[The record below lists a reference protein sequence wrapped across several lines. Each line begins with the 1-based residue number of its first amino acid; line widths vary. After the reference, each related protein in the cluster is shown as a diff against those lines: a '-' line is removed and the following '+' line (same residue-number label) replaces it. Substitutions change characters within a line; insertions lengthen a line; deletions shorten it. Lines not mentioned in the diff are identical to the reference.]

1 MAKIRLDRRRL
12 SADDGRAMSSETI
25 FASATGAG
33 RAAIAVIRLSGPMV
47 GSVLERLAGRVPQPR
62 LAHYALLR
70 DLKTGET
77 IDKGLALYFPRPNSP
92 TGEDYAELQIHGG
105 RAVTRALLQV
115 LNEFPGLREA
125 EPGEFAR
132 RSLANGKMD
141 LSQVEG
147 LADLIDAET
156 EFQRRQAIR
165 ALGGA
170 LRKRVESWRE
180 TLIRAL
186 TLVEAELDFSDEGD
200 VFEPASALCP
210 LLEPLIAEMATELSS
225 GAATERLRD
234 GYVVMLLGPP
244 NSGKSTLLNALA
256 RRDVAIV
263 SPLPGTT
270 RDMIEVHL
278 DLSGMPVTLIDTAGL
293 REATDEIERIG
304 VERTRARIGEADL
317 LLLLSEGGVD
327 APRLEE
333 EGKGVELIRVATK
346 ADLQACES
354 QGNRVKGNHPRPRAE
369 EAPQEPSRSRR
380 ASSGRWRMKVSSS
393 FETPAARAPQDEE
406 TFPQLPW
413 CERVDLAISART
425 GFGIERLLDEIA
437 DRAKRRLGDGSSA
450 LLTRARHRRLVEE
463 TKTAIEASLDP
474 GKPLEFVADD
484 LRVAGRAL
492 GRIVGAVDVEDVLDA
507 IFSQFCIG
515 K

>member
-1 MAKIRLDRRRL
+1 
-12 SADDGRAMSSETI
+12 MSSETI

-47 GSVLERLAGRVPQPR
+47 SSVLEGLAGRVPQPR

-70 DLKTGET
+70 DPKTGET
-77 IDKGLALYFPRPNSP
+77 IDRGLALFFPQPNSP

-105 RAVTRALLQV
+105 RAVTRALLHV
-115 LNEFPGLREA
+115 LHEFPGLREA

-186 TLVEAELDFSDEGD
+186 ALVEAELDFSDEGD
-200 VFEPASALCP
+200 VFEPASALRP
-210 LLEPLIAEMATELSS
+210 LLEPLLAEMATELSS

-234 GYVVMLLGPP
+234 GYIVMLLGPP
-244 NSGKSTLLNALA
+244 NSGKSTLLNTLA

-317 LLLLSEGGVD
+317 LLWLSEGGAD
-327 APRLEE
+327 APCLDE
-333 EGKGVELIRVATK
+333 EGNGVELIRLVTK
-346 ADLQACES
+346 ADVNACES
-354 QGNRVKGNHPRPRAE
+354 A
-369 EAPQEPSRSRR
+369 
-380 ASSGRWRMKVSSS
+380 
-393 FETPAARAPQDEE
+393 
-406 TFPQLPW
+406 
-413 CERVDLAISART
+413 DLAISART

-450 LLTRARHRRLVEE
+450 LLTRERHRRLVEE
-463 TKTAIEASLDP
+463 TKAAIEASLDP

-484 LRVAGRAL
+484 LRSAGRAL
-492 GRIVGAVDVEDVLDA
+492 GRIVGAVGVEEVLDA

>member
-1 MAKIRLDRRRL
+1 
-12 SADDGRAMSSETI
+12 MSIETI

-47 GSVLERLAGRVPQPR
+47 GVVLERIAGRMPQPR
-62 LAHYALLR
+62 FAHYAGFR
-70 DLKTGET
+70 DPRHGET
-77 IDKGLALYFPRPNSP
+77 IDRGLVLYFPQPNSP

-105 RAVTRALLQV
+105 RAVTRALLRV
-115 LNEFPGLREA
+115 LTDFPGLREA

-147 LADLIDAET
+147 LADLIEAET

-186 TLVEAELDFSDEGD
+186 ASVEAELDFSDEGD
-200 VFEPASALCP
+200 VFEPATALRP
-210 LLEPLIAEMATELSS
+210 LLDPLTDEMAAVLTS
-225 GAATERLRD
+225 GETTERLRD
-234 GYVVMLLGPP
+234 GFVVLLLGPP
-244 NSGKSTLLNALA
+244 NSGKSTLLNVLA
-256 RRDVAIV
+256 RRDAAIV
-263 SPLPGTT
+263 SPVPGTT

-278 DLSGMPVTLIDTAGL
+278 DLGGMPVTLVDTAGL

-304 VERTRARIGEADL
+304 VARTRARIGEADL
-317 LLLLSEGGVD
+317 LLWLSEGGAD
-327 APRLEE
+327 APQLEPV
-333 EGKGVELIRVATK
+333 EGAELIRVATK
-346 ADLQACES
+346 SDLLGCTS
-354 QGNRVKGNHPRPRAE
+354 
-369 EAPQEPSRSRR
+369 
-380 ASSGRWRMKVSSS
+380 
-393 FETPAARAPQDEE
+393 D
-406 TFPQLPW
+406 
-413 CERVDLAISART
+413 DLAISART
-425 GFGIERLLDEIA
+425 GFGIERLLDEMA
-437 DRAKRRLGDGSSA
+437 DRAKRRLGDGSTA
-450 LLTRARHRRLVEE
+450 LLTRERHRRLVQEA
-463 TKTAIEASLDP
+463 KIAIETSLDS